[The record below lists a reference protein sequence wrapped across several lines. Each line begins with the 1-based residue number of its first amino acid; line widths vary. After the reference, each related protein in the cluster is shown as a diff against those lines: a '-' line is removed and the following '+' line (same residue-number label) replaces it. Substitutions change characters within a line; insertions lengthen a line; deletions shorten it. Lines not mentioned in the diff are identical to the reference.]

1 MRLSE
6 QIFLRYFL
14 FDMALLINE
23 TEINN
28 SFGNH
33 IVHFMISRI
42 PSFTGISILIIV
54 WNRVDLHNGHCT
66 DLVT

>member
-1 MRLSE
+1 MRVNE
-6 QIFLRYFL
+6 QIVLRYFL

-33 IVHFMISRI
+33 IVHYMISRI
-42 PSFTGISILIIV
+42 PSFTAIWILIIV
-54 WNRVDLHNGHCT
+54 LNRVDLPNGHCT
-66 DLVT
+66 DPVT